1 MEYNHFFPVYS
12 LSKEVFMRTYI
23 HGFSRIIDST
33 LFIIVFSSVTASCAA
48 KVAVVD
54 DAGSTTEG
62 VGAIVNAN
70 NRFAFELYAKFNE
83 KSKTDNI
90 FFSPYSI
97 MAALAMTYEGARGR
111 TADEIRSV
119 LHISDDAVLR
129 RSNFA
134 KIINTIN
141 GKDRKYLLSTANA
154 LWLQNDYKLLPDY
167 TTTVEKY
174 YGGKVTNL
182 DFIGQSEKSRKAI
195 NAWVEDQTNKKIKDL
210 IPPGVLNALTRLVLT
225 NAIYFKGNWMK
236 KFDQKNTMEED
247 FHAGSGPTV
256 KAKMMRLTGEA
267 AKFYYG
273 ENDELQIL
281 EMIYEGEDLSMVIV
295 LPKEDKLE
303 ETEKSI
309 TAEKYAEWKGLL
321 GERRVDVFIPK
332 FKFETGYSMVDCLS
346 QMGMPSAFED
356 GVADFAGI
364 DGSKSL
370 VIQNVIHKAYIDV
383 NEKGTEAAAA
393 TAIIFGTTSVPPP
406 TPVFRADHPFIFF
419 IQQRNTGNILF
430 MGKVSDPGK

>member
-1 MEYNHFFPVYS
+1 MRNYFP
-12 LSKEVFMRTYI
+12 
-23 HGFSRIIDST
+23 GFPRIIGLS
-33 LFIIVFSSVTASCAA
+33 LFIIIVSTNIASCAA
-48 KVAVVD
+48 KSVVVD
-54 DAGSTTEG
+54 DAGSTPEA

-83 KSKTDNI
+83 KSKAENI

-97 MAALAMTYEGARGR
+97 MAALTMTYEGARGQ
-111 TADEIRSV
+111 TAEEIRSV
-119 LHISDDAVLR
+119 LHIPDDAVLR

-182 DFIGQSEKSRKAI
+182 DFIGQSEKSRKTI

-210 IPPGVLNALTRLVLT
+210 IPPGVLNALTRLILT

-236 KFDQKNTMEED
+236 KFDKKNTMEED
-247 FHAGSGPTV
+247 FHAGSGQSV
-256 KAKMMRLTGEA
+256 KAMMMRLTGEA

-273 ENDELQIL
+273 ENDDIQIL
-281 EMIYEGEDLSMVIV
+281 EMIYEGEDLSMVLL
-295 LPKEDKLE
+295 LPKEDKLDAIE
-303 ETEKSI
+303 GSI
-309 TAEKYAEWKGLL
+309 SAEKWTEWKGLL
-321 GERRVDVFIPK
+321 SERRVDVFIPK
-332 FKFETGYSMVDCLS
+332 FKFETGYSMVDALT

-356 GVADFAGI
+356 GVADFSGI

-370 VIQNVIHKAYIDV
+370 VIQNVIHKAFIDV
-383 NEKGTEAAAA
+383 NEEGTEAAAA

-419 IQQRNTGNILF
+419 IQQRDTGNILF
-430 MGKVSDPGK
+430 MGRVSDPGKPR